1 MFILDMLDLSLD
13 VPFLG
18 FSIRSAFFK
27 SRIMHQN
34 LIFCPQTG
42 REHMVDV
49 AGLGNE
55 GLGTI
60 SLSEGRKADK
70 DLPLWAA
77 PQPPTVL

>member
-1 MFILDMLDLSLD
+1 
-13 VPFLG
+13 
-18 FSIRSAFFK
+18 
-27 SRIMHQN
+27 
-34 LIFCPQTG
+34 
-42 REHMVDV
+42 MVDV

-70 DLPLWAA
+70 ALPLWAA